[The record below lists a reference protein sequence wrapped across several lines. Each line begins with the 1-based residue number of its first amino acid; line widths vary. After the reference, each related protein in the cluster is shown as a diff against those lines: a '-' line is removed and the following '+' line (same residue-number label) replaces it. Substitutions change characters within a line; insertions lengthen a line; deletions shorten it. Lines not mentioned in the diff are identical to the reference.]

1 MLSRLSS
8 LSIEREE
15 LQVSLETLRQEK
27 QQLTADLENRME
39 TVCVCVSVSSVKSS
53 GMLTGTSPT

>member
-1 MLSRLSS
+1 MQSRLSS

-39 TVCVCVSVSSVKSS
+39 TVCEREQC
-53 GMLTGTSPT
+53 